1 MIQFNMPRKFGFPL
15 SSIIYVWTGFKYAC
29 VTFVEM
35 AEREMQI
42 FAYYWIWLSV
52 WQMIFTG
59 IYNHLNF
66 DSAHSLSKR
75 WEEGIPYMLK
85 HNKTNTTI
93 EQKNIV

>member
-1 MIQFNMPRKFGFPL
+1 
-15 SSIIYVWTGFKYAC
+15 
-29 VTFVEM
+29 M

-42 FAYYWIWLSV
+42 FAYDWIWLSV

-59 IYNHLNF
+59 VYNHLNF
-66 DSAHSLSKR
+66 DSAHTLSKR
-75 WEEGIPYMLK
+75 REEGIPYMLK